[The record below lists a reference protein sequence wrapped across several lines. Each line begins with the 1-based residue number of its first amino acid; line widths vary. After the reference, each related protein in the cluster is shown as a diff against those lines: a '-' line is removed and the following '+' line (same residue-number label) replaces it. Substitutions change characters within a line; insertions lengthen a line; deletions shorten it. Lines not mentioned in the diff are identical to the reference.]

1 MPYAVIFP
9 GQGAAAPGAGRAWVD
24 HQAWDVVGQAETVL
38 DRPVARL
45 LLEADA
51 AELAATGAG
60 QLAVLLTSLVAWEA
74 LAPRLDE
81 EPVGFAGHSL
91 GQITALL
98 AAGAIDRSDGFQ
110 LAATHSPNSWAGRL
124 HRDQVLVMTAG
135 TGRGVNDE

>member
-74 LAPRLDE
+74 LATPITYWIVGYLKRTEGVDVYDFGRPLD
-81 EPVGFAGHSL
+81 AR
-91 GQITALL
+91 A
-98 AAGAIDRSDGFQ
+98 
-110 LAATHSPNSWAGRL
+110 
-124 HRDQVLVMTAG
+124 
-135 TGRGVNDE
+135 